1 MLKYM
6 LDTDICIFAIKN
18 QPLEVKR
25 AFDHHYGQFCISS
38 VTAMELVFGAEKSS
52 NVEGNLTVIEGFMA
66 HLDVSE
72 YDKAAAHHHSSKKWF
87 CSIVP
92 FGHWFRLA
100 KFIN

>member
-6 LDTDICIFAIKN
+6 LDTAICIFAIKN

-25 AFDHHYGQFCISS
+25 AFEHHYGQFCISS

-52 NVEGNLTVIEGFMA
+52 NVERNLTVIEGFMA
-66 HLDVSE
+66 RLDVSE
-72 YDKAAAHHHSSKKWF
+72 YDKAAAHHHSSKKWS

-92 FGHWFRLA
+92 FGHWFS
-100 KFIN
+100 ISEIH

>member
-6 LDTDICIFAIKN
+6 LDTAICIFAIKN

-25 AFDHHYGQFCISS
+25 AFEHHYGQFCISS

-52 NVEGNLTVIEGFMA
+52 NVERNLTVIEGFMA
-66 HLDVSE
+66 RL

-92 FGHWFRLA
+92 FGHWFS
-100 KFIN
+100 ISEIH